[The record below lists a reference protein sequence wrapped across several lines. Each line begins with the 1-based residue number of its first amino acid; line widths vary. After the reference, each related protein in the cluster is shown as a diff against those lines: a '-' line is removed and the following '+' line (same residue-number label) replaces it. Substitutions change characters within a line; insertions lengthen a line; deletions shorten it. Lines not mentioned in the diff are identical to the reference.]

1 MQIYKTILFITRK
14 ASLFFKK
21 NATPQYFRCI
31 CSYIYYLHIVYMN
44 KKIISLKD
52 FEITPNENVIER
64 SQIFQSY
71 IDQMEQFGCK
81 SYWVMARTGV
91 GTKMQIEG
99 YDGEVPAYISN
110 DYSGMSQRPE
120 TKEAGMN
127 AVRKHGSSVTCVGWK
142 KNKGLCTCK
151 VCLSKIR

>member
-1 MQIYKTILFITRK
+1 
-14 ASLFFKK
+14 
-21 NATPQYFRCI
+21 
-31 CSYIYYLHIVYMN
+31 MN

-64 SQIFQSY
+64 SQNFQSY
-71 IDQMEQFGCK
+71 IDQMKQFGCK

-142 KNKGLCTCK
+142 K
-151 VCLSKIR
+151 